1 MILPIYLVKKFFN
14 ALIICGGVGYS
25 IFFIFSLIGYLNEK
39 YAFMLILH
47 LSALNS
53 IQIFTIIPS
62 HLFILSFYLLI
73 INLKSKNELIVI
85 KEYIK
90 LRNLFFIIIPILT
103 LFIFIEIKKDIF
115 STNIEKI
122 KLNLIN
128 SKNLEDTKILISS
141 DVDKKKFTI
150 FGKYN
155 DNDAIIDKYLSFET
169 LNQTI
174 YRGEIST
181 NLQLYEDDLFSIDS
195 IIYENDNFRYGN
207 SNKKLFENFVSYWSN
222 NNTINKDKETDINSN
237 FNIIQSILFNI
248 LFYLCIS
255 MIFLSKKLVDRGVNN
270 KKIFLIIL
278 LIFLYYLL
286 IPKIMLNNFQFL
298 FQFISIIIFVLTF
311 FKIKQYE

>member
-1 MILPIYLVKKFFN
+1 M
-14 ALIICGGVGYS
+14 
-25 IFFIFSLIGYLNEK
+25 
-39 YAFMLILH
+39 
-47 LSALNS
+47 SALNS

-141 DVDKKKFTI
+141 DVDKKRFTI

-169 LNQTI
+169 QNQTI

-195 IIYENDNFRYGN
+195 IIYENDNFRYEN
-207 SNKKLFENFVSYWSN
+207 SNKKLFENFLSYWSN
-222 NNTINKDKETDINSN
+222 NNNTIIKDKETNINSN
-237 FNIIQSILFNI
+237 FNIIQSILFDI

-270 KKIFLIIL
+270 IKIFLIIL

-298 FQFISIIIFVLTF
+298 FQFISIIIFSLTF